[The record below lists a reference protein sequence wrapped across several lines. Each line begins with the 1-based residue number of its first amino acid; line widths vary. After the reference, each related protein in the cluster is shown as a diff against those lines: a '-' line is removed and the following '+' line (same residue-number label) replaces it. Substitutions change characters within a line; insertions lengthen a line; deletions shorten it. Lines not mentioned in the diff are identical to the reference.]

1 MGRVVLLG
9 GRLGFFTASIE
20 QFGLQIWFEKAL
32 PLVLLFIDDEET
44 FSDVTLEDPLL
55 TNRFDTVLQYC
66 LLLVICVREEVSLR
80 LALSL

>member
-1 MGRVVLLG
+1 M
-9 GRLGFFTASIE
+9 
-20 QFGLQIWFEKAL
+20 
-32 PLVLLFIDDEET
+32 LLFIDDEET